1 LSDVTEESLRY
12 PVGRFTE
19 PTIVTI
25 AMRDAAIADLAALP
39 QLLRATV
46 SGLSQAQR
54 DTPYRDGGWSVQ
66 QVVHHIADSHMHAY
80 LRVKFALTEES
91 PTIRPYDEAAWALL
105 PDVASVHADVSLSL
119 IDGVH
124 ARWVACLAGV
134 DPACFVRPFV
144 HPELGPQPIDV
155 SLLRYA
161 WHGRHHTAHI
171 ANLRQRMEW

>member
-1 LSDVTEESLRY
+1 MRY

-19 PTIVTI
+19 PTTVTT
-25 AMRDAAIADLAALP
+25 ALRTAAIAEIAALP
-39 QLLRATV
+39 QRVRAAV
-46 SGLSQAQR
+46 ADLAPAQL
-54 DTPYRDGGWSVQ
+54 DTPYRDGGWTVK
-66 QVVHHIADSHMHAY
+66 QVVHHLADSHMHAY

-91 PTIRPYDEAAWALL
+91 PTIRPYDEAAWTAL
-105 PDVASVHADVSLSL
+105 PDVMTVPADVSLSI

-134 DPACFVRPFV
+134 DTASFARPFV

-171 ANLRQRMEW
+171 ASLRERMGW